1 MQCILYAISQ
11 LVDVIASQRIYEP
24 CNPADVEDGLLA
36 GDGVT
41 EHASGRR
48 GLADRFWNEAHTLK
62 TRRNVHPLGHPSTA
76 SVNTQLNS
84 AIQCRSHTIIMQCT
98 YMMLQ

>member
-41 EHASGRR
+41 EHASGR
-48 GLADRFWNEAHTLK
+48 
-62 TRRNVHPLGHPSTA
+62 
-76 SVNTQLNS
+76 
-84 AIQCRSHTIIMQCT
+84 
-98 YMMLQ
+98 